1 MKKVIVA
8 LCVLVCTLANIA
20 HAEDP
25 SPYKGVNFSWPYGD
39 YASHAGF
46 NIYKV
51 GTVEP
56 IVRITDRTK
65 RSHFYLMPTPM
76 TVGQS
81 MCFTIEAVDNKGVKT
96 AMSKETCFLVPLP
109 GVESFLAFPGIK

>member
-8 LCVLVCTLANIA
+8 LCLLGCNLANIA

-25 SPYKGVNFSWPYGD
+25 SPYKGVHFSWTYGD

-46 NIYKV
+46 NIYKA

-56 IVRITDRTK
+56 IVKITDRTK
-65 RSHFYLMPTPM
+65 RTHFHAMPLVT
-76 TVGQS
+76 GQS
-81 MCFTIEAVDNKGVKT
+81 VCFTMDAVDSKGIKT
-96 AMSKETCFLVPLP
+96 APTKEACFIVPLP
-109 GVESFLAFPGIK
+109 GVASFLAFPGVQ

>member
-8 LCVLVCTLANIA
+8 LCVLGCTLANIA
-20 HAEDP
+20 YAEDP
-25 SPYKGVNFSWPYGD
+25 SPYKGVNFSWVYGD

-56 IVRITDRTK
+56 IVKITDRTK
-65 RSHFYLMPTPM
+65 RYHFHLMAM
-76 TVGQS
+76 TTGQS
-81 MCFTIEAVDNKGVKT
+81 MCFTMDSVDNKGTKT
-96 AMSKETCFLVPLP
+96 PMSKEMCFIVPIP
-109 GVESFLAFPGIK
+109 GVESFLVFPGVK

>member
-1 MKKVIVA
+1 MKKVIIA
-8 LCVLVCTLANIA
+8 LCLLGCTLANIA

-25 SPYKGVNFSWPYGD
+25 SPYKGVNFSWVYGD

-56 IVRITDRTK
+56 LVKITDRTK
-65 RSHFYLMPTPM
+65 RDHFHLMAM
-76 TVGQS
+76 TTGQS
-81 MCFTIEAVDNKGVKT
+81 MCFTMDAVDNKGTKT
-96 AMSKETCFLVPLP
+96 PMSKEMCFIVPIP
-109 GVESFLAFPGIK
+109 GVESFLVFPGVK